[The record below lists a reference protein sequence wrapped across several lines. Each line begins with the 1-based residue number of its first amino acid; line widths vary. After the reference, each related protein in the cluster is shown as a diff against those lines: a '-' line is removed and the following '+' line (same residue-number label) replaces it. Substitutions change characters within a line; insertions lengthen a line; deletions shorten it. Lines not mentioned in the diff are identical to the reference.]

1 MENSKK
7 NLSKYLKKIKS
18 YLKEIIHLKE
28 KGIWKISPLQGGNQ
42 FSIVVISYNFHPKKL
57 QTPG

>member
-7 NLSKYLKKIKS
+7 ISQNIKKKIKS

>member
-7 NLSKYLKKIKS
+7 ISQNIKKKIKS

-28 KGIWKISPLQGGNQ
+28 KGIWKISPLQGGKQ
-42 FSIVVISYNFHPKKL
+42 FSIAVISYNFHPKKL